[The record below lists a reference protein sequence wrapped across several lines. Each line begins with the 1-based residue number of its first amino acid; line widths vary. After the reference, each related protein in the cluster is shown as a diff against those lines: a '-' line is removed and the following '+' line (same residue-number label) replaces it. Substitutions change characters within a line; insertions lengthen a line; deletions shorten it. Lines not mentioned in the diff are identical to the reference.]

1 MSEPAPLHQD
11 SLSACAFAGRERL
24 ATGSIEG
31 GVVVWDWRAGRA
43 ERTIPAH
50 QGPIWSLVWDPH
62 RQTLISAGHDGR
74 ILLHGLDGQPR
85 GAIDTHAGP
94 AMALALSSDGERLAS
109 GGFDGS
115 IRLWRATDG
124 MADGALPGHA
134 AAVGDLD
141 FTADGRLVSGGR
153 DDVVRIWDLRSGQV
167 AAQGLGH
174 TRWVTRVRAA
184 REGVVSAS
192 EDGTLRLWDW
202 DTGAE
207 RWRYTTDWE
216 RPIWGLGLVEGAAV
230 VGAGGLVLR
239 CRFDASAAGPAR
251 EVSTATARAIAVA
264 GDFVALGVGDGVV
277 VMRGS
282 DTLARL
288 HTHARPTL
296 SIAASP
302 KPDGRGLNVFLGLP
316 DGRVLL
322 DDGRTRRE
330 LGPERGQ
337 FIFVTTAIGEDLIA
351 TGGFDGHVRL
361 WRAGDG
367 ELLRTMK
374 HGAYV
379 FSISAGD
386 GRLLASGGGAI
397 SLWDIATGRRL
408 TRCEV
413 PELGF
418 HNWAAL
424 SADRI
429 VAAGDGDVLL
439 RLRVLGD
446 GQVAQEARTTL
457 DTRLVTGL
465 RLPGTRDRA
474 LIATANGDVCWLDL
488 ATGRTQELHAANASF
503 VRNFEVSPGG
513 RHVLSSSEHGVAAVY
528 DLDTGR
534 TVTPETLSRTPAP
547 AATFAST
554 GEIVFVDGVREAHVL
569 PPPA

>member
-1 MSEPAPLHQD
+1 MIEPAPLHQD
-11 SLSACAFAGRERL
+11 SVSACAFAGREQL

-31 GVVVWDWRAGRA
+31 GIVVWDWRAGRA

-50 QGPIWSLVWDPH
+50 RGPIWSLIWDAH

-74 ILLHGLDGQPR
+74 VLLHGLDGEPR
-85 GAIDTHAGP
+85 GAIDAHAGP
-94 AMALALSSDGERLAS
+94 AMALALSADGERLAS

-115 IRLWRATDG
+115 IRLWRAADG
-124 MADGALPGHA
+124 KADGALAGHA

-141 FTADGRLVSGGR
+141 FSADGALVSGGR

-184 REGVVSAS
+184 RQGVVSAS

-202 DTGAE
+202 HSGAE

-216 RPIWGLGLVEGAAV
+216 RPIWGLGVAEGSAV
-230 VGAGGLVLR
+230 VGAGGLVLH
-239 CRFDASAAGPAR
+239 CPFDASAPGPAR

-264 GDFVALGVGDGVV
+264 GELVALGVSDGVL

-288 HTHARPTL
+288 HTRARPSL

-302 KPDGRGLNVFLGLP
+302 MPDRRGLNVFLGLP
-316 DGRVLL
+316 DGRVML

-337 FIFVTTAIGEDLIA
+337 FIFVTTAIGDDLVA

-367 ELLRTMK
+367 ELLHTMK

-379 FSISAGD
+379 FSISASE
-386 GRLLASGGGAI
+386 GRLLASGGGVI
-397 SLWDIATGRRL
+397 SLWDIASGRQLAIR
-408 TRCEV
+408 EV

-439 RLRVLGD
+439 RLRLLGD
-446 GQVAQEARTTL
+446 DQVVEESRTPL
-457 DTRLVTGL
+457 DTRLITGL
-465 RLPGTRDRA
+465 RLPGAPDQA
-474 LIATANGDVCWLDL
+474 LIATANGDVRRLDL
-488 ATGRTQELHAANASF
+488 ATGRTQVLHAANGSF
-503 VRNFEVSPGG
+503 VRNFELSPDG
-513 RHVLSSSEHGVAAVY
+513 RHVLSSSEHAVAAVY

-534 TVTPETLSRTPAP
+534 TVTPEALARTPAP

-554 GEIVFVDGVREAHVL
+554 GEIVFVDGTGEVHVL
-569 PPPA
+569 APPA